1 MLLRISCRN
10 DNRNHKKKKKR
21 NPKNNNKRRCYYFLL
36 SLPPSFFFLS
46 FFFLDSF
53 VEKTM
58 AHDGGLIIKK
68 GEPNGR
74 QSLDEFNFAFFF
86 FHVCS
91 PQEILNSSA
100 AAAIICICTA
110 KKKEVASLVPIFG
123 ENFFLLF
130 ETKMRTNEFGRLVFC
145 FVFFYFSLLVFC
157 YRKQGYVNPT

>member
-1 MLLRISCRN
+1 MLL
-10 DNRNHKKKKKR
+10 
-21 NPKNNNKRRCYYFLL
+21 FLIV
-36 SLPPSFFFLS
+36 PPPLFFFS
-46 FFFLDSF
+46 FLFFLDSF

-86 FHVCS
+86 FFHVCS

-110 KKKEVASLVPIFG
+110 KKKRSRFACPDIWWKFFSSFRNQN
-123 ENFFLLF
+123 ENKWIWQACFL
-130 ETKMRTNEFGRLVFC
+130 FC
-145 FVFFYFSLLVFC
+145 FVFIFRFSCFAIGNRVMWIPHNKWTMSC
-157 YRKQGYVNPT
+157 SKWWHNYRVGYRQRNGALFE